1 MAAHASGQGG
11 CKGTRWKCVLSSQTT
26 SVVSV
31 LGGDRRAS
39 ERERSV
45 VEERVG
51 EKEREKRK
59 AGRRVLVEKRCCKER
74 GVCV

>member
-1 MAAHASGQGG
+1 M
-11 CKGTRWKCVLSSQTT
+11 
-26 SVVSV
+26 
-31 LGGDRRAS
+31 GGDRRAS

-51 EKEREKRK
+51 EEEREKRK

>member
-51 EKEREKRK
+51 EEEREEEGGEK
-59 AGRRVLVEKRCCKER
+59 GIGGKRCCKER